1 MAVLVVALLRRD
13 ELHRQGVDA
22 MASVFRGESLAKKD
36 VTEVTTTVRAFN
48 LDTVSVVVR

>member
-1 MAVLVVALLRRD
+1 MLVVELLRRD

-22 MASVFRGESLAKKD
+22 VSSVFRGESFAKKD
-36 VTEVTTTVRAFN
+36 VTEVTTAVSAFN